1 MDAFICI
8 AFIVFILAIV
18 SVLFFYRLI
27 SKPRDFKR
35 LVERKNIKTLIKML
49 GRHKHGKIL
58 DNYRQNFGK
67 EPPAVIRE
75 KARTALIDIGQESV
89 PSLMA
94 VLDSGNGYAKKQAI
108 IALGELKSSQAVG
121 PLLRLLDDYPDAAA
135 IALGKIGDPRAV
147 DPLCEALPKG
157 LSSIP
162 EALAKIGDRRAVEPL
177 SRVLLSFPAEK
188 KFLYCL

>member
-1 MDAFICI
+1 M
-8 AFIVFILAIV
+8 
-18 SVLFFYRLI
+18 
-27 SKPRDFKR
+27 
-35 LVERKNIKTLIKML
+35 
-49 GRHKHGKIL
+49 
-58 DNYRQNFGK
+58 
-67 EPPAVIRE
+67 
-75 KARTALIDIGQESV
+75 
-89 PSLMA
+89 
-94 VLDSGNGYAKKQAI
+94 
-108 IALGELKSSQAVG
+108 KSSQAVG